1 MTGDPLVSI
10 RCLVYNH
17 EPYLRQCLDGF
28 VMQKTTFPFEAI
40 VHDDASTDGSAAIIR
55 EYAEKYPD
63 IIKPIYESENQW
75 SKGTINIIMDAA
87 VHPSSKYIAT
97 CEGDDYW
104 TDPYKLQ
111 LQVDFLESHP
121 DFFLSSHNFSVY
133 HENSKTIEHGRERF
147 VNLSYDVW
155 GEEEY
160 YAFTN
165 DDYYNIWFL
174 QTLSTVRRN
183 IKFIDDEVRSQF
195 PQFFDF
201 ISFYYMTKKGK
212 CAFFKRDMAT
222 YRVHKGGVCSG
233 SDIVTWNENYLRNC
247 YVLYLLEKDN
257 RVIPSM
263 NRSFV
268 NLVIQLLIDR
278 KYKKAFEVIRR
289 HHNSI
294 STKNSILSGCLIF
307 RRLFEILHNKITGS
321 DDYNVL
327 ANL

>member
-1 MTGDPLVSI
+1 
-10 RCLVYNH
+10 
-17 EPYLRQCLDGF
+17 
-28 VMQKTTFPFEAI
+28 MQKTTFPFEAI

-63 IIKPIYESENQW
+63 IIKPIYETENQYR
-75 SKGTINIIMDAA
+75 KGTIGKIMDAA
-87 VHPSSKYIAT
+87 IHPNAKYIAT

-104 TDPYKLQ
+104 TDPNKLQ
-111 LQVDFLESHP
+111 IQVDFLESHP
-121 DFFLSSHNFSVY
+121 DFFSSSHNYSVY
-133 HENSKTIEHGRERF
+133 HEDTKITEHGRERF
-147 VNLSYDVW
+147 VNLSYDIW

-174 QTLSTVRRN
+174 QTLTTVRRN

-195 PQFFDF
+195 PQFFDY
-201 ISFYYMTKKGK
+201 ISFYYITKKGK

-233 SDIVTWNENYLRNC
+233 SDIVTWNENYLKNC
-247 YVLYLLEKDN
+247 YVLYGLEKDN

-268 NLVIQLLIDR
+268 NLVIQLLKDGQ
-278 KYKKAFEVIRR
+278 YKRVYFVLKR
-289 HHNSI
+289 HNNSI
-294 STKNSILSGCLIF
+294 SIKNSISCVFLFL
-307 RRLFEILHNKITGS
+307 RRLSEFLH
-321 DDYNVL
+321 
-327 ANL
+327 

>member
-17 EPYLRQCLDGF
+17 EPFLRQCLDGF

-63 IIKPIYESENQW
+63 IIKPIYETENQY
-75 SKGTINIIMDAA
+75 SKHDGSLSRIMDAA
-87 VHPSSKYIAT
+87 MHPNAKYIAT

-104 TDPYKLQ
+104 TDPNKLQ
-111 LQVDFLESHP
+111 IQVDFLESHP
-121 DFFLSSHNFSVY
+121 DFFSSSHNYSVY
-133 HENSKTIEHGRERF
+133 HEDTKITEHGRERF
-147 VNLSYDVW
+147 VNLSYDIW

-174 QTLSTVRRN
+174 QTLTTVRRN

-195 PQFFDF
+195 PQFFDY
-201 ISFYYMTKKGK
+201 ISFYYITKKGK

-233 SDIVTWNENYLRNC
+233 SDIVTWNENYLKNC
-247 YVLYLLEKDN
+247 YVLYGLEKDN

-268 NLVIQLLIDR
+268 NLVIQLLKDGQ
-278 KYKKAFEVIRR
+278 YKRVYFVLKR
-289 HHNSI
+289 HNNSI
-294 STKNSILSGCLIF
+294 SIKNSISCVFLFL
-307 RRLFEILHNKITGS
+307 RRLSEFLH
-321 DDYNVL
+321 
-327 ANL
+327 

>member
-10 RCLVYNH
+10 RCTVYNH
-17 EPYLRQCLDGF
+17 EPFLRQCLDGF
-28 VMQKTTFPFEAI
+28 VMQQTTFPFEAI

-63 IIKPIYESENQW
+63 IIKPIYETENQY
-75 SKGTINIIMDAA
+75 SKHDGSLARIMDAA
-87 VHPSSKYIAT
+87 VHPNSKYIAT

-104 TDPYKLQ
+104 TDPNKLQ

-160 YAFTN
+160 YAYTN
-165 DDYYNIWFL
+165 EDYYNIWFL

-289 HHNSI
+289 HHSSIPIKNSI
-294 STKNSILSGCLIF
+294 SSVYLIF
-307 RRLFEILHNKITGS
+307 RRLFDI
-321 DDYNVL
+321 
-327 ANL
+327 